1 MLLCVSSPTTI
12 RARELR
18 SNMSGTERRV
28 WYRLRRNR
36 LGAKFRRQ
44 YPIGPYFADFACLT
58 ARLVVE
64 VDGAGHDEEADR
76 RKTEYLQAR
85 GFRVMRVPASETDQG
100 LDDVIEGVWWKLR
113 APSPP

>member
-1 MLLCVSSPTTI
+1 MDGQYVGVDFH
-12 RARELR
+12 RRR
-18 SNMSGTERRV
+18 SVIVRKNAHLWFKS
-28 WYRLRRNR
+28 YN
-36 LGAKFRRQ
+36 GA
-44 YPIGPYFADFACLT
+44 PEPEI
-58 ARLVVE
+58 
-64 VDGAGHDEEADR
+64 HEEADR